1 MKKTHDYIHH
11 YRGYWSD
18 GGKCRIRIYREE
30 GRSPVVICSQL
41 QDNENTS
48 VTNMAEYLAAEVI
61 KERSLPTPLTW
72 IEHYP
77 EHEGEVGEYSLVMFS
92 AWELE
97 EDCLGGVWRC
107 RVGSPAWSPIS
118 SEDFDSLVEDMVSER
133 RPPSTVSNSGDS
145 QDRNRS

>member
-1 MKKTHDYIHH
+1 VRKTHDYVHR
-11 YRGYWSD
+11 YRGYLSD
-18 GGKCRIRIYREE
+18 GGRCRIRIYHED
-30 GRSPVVICSQL
+30 GSAPVVICSQL
-41 QDNENTS
+41 LDNPNTS

-97 EDCLGGVWRC
+97 EVCLGGIWRL
-107 RVGSPAWSPIS
+107 RVGVPSWYHLRP
-118 SEDFDSLVEDMVSER
+118 EEVELLLRDRTGER
-133 RPPSTVSNSGDS
+133 RPPPTVG
-145 QDRNRS
+145 QPGR

>member
-1 MKKTHDYIHH
+1 MELTHDYV
-11 YRGYWSD
+11 YQYEGYGRAASE
-18 GGKCRIRIYREE
+18 CRVRIYE
-30 GRSPVVICSQL
+30 GPEKPPVFLL
-41 QDNENTS
+41 QELESNPGTS
-48 VTNMAEYLAAEVI
+48 ITNMAEYLAAEVI

-145 QDRNRS
+145 LDRFWS